1 MALLGITEEEQS
13 DIFAVLAAILHL
25 GNVTFGTNEKNTAVV
40 HDEEST
46 WCTMFLVVLH
56 GRHSLN
62 NTSGLRLAS
71 NLLRVD
77 HDDLKAALT
86 SRLIDVG
93 KERMFKPLL
102 REEVRTRCPHRV
114 IVCSDFLH
122 SSI

>member
-1 MALLGITEEEQS
+1 MKKVRGAPCFS
-13 DIFAVLAAILHL
+13 VL
-25 GNVTFGTNEKNTAVV
+25 
-40 HDEEST
+40 
-46 WCTMFLVVLH
+46 LH

-71 NLLRVD
+71 NLLRVG

-114 IVCSDFLH
+114 IVRCCSDVPH
-122 SSI
+122 SSIWL